1 VGIATD
7 YSGYAVAVSEQPYND
22 INTMNSVTQIL
33 GAMGADSVVDFNDDG
48 GAGYWGDNIWW
59 DNDGSGWIIIVDDS
73 GNVVDSVFWNF
84 YSCSNFRIEC
94 QHQRI

>member
-1 VGIATD
+1 
-7 YSGYAVAVSEQPYND
+7 
-22 INTMNSVTQIL
+22 MNSVTQIL